1 LQRSKAWGWK
11 EILAMRYTSDTG
23 EEVKIYEGKA
33 PHSNLDLPEGWREDS
48 GASFPHVD
56 NGTEELVGKE

>member
-1 LQRSKAWGWK
+1 
-11 EILAMRYTSDTG
+11 MRYTSDTG